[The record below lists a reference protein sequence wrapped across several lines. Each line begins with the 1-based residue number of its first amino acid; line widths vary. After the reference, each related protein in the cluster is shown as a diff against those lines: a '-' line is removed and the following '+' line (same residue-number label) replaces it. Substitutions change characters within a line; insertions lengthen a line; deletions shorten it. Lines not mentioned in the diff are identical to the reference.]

1 MERAFICA
9 DGGVIGAGD
18 LILEE
23 PERKTDKRTLGS
35 LTDEYERDVIL
46 RRLAFF
52 RGNRTRTAEDL
63 GISLR
68 NLQYKLEKYQIRG

>member
-1 MERAFICA
+1 MS
-9 DGGVIGAGD
+9 

-23 PERKTDKRTLGS
+23 PARKADKQS
-35 LTDEYERDVIL
+35 LKSLMDEYERDIIL

-52 RGNRTRTAEDL
+52 KGNRTRTAEDL
-63 GISLR
+63 GVSLR